1 MSGFAGRLD
10 GKVCIITGASSG
22 IGAATARLFA
32 REGAKVI
39 LADVQDRKGE
49 EVSREIGEVA
59 QFVRHDVSQEK
70 DWTSIIQKAAAD
82 FGRIDVLVNNAG
94 ILVPGTVETS
104 TLEDFHRANAVMVDG
119 VFLGSK
125 YAIEE
130 MRKSGGGSII
140 NLSSIAAQ
148 LGQPHFL
155 PYSAAKG
162 AVRTM
167 TKSIAVHCQMKKY
180 NIRCNSV
187 HPGAISTPMYEDVK
201 KASKELLPPEFLKPS
216 PGGKA
221 DPSEV
226 ASTILFLASD
236 ESRFV
241 NGAELVVDNALS
253 IQ

>member
-1 MSGFAGRLD
+1 MSRAAGRLE

-32 REGAKVI
+32 CEGAKVI
-39 LADVQDRKGE
+39 LADVQDQKGE
-49 EVSREIGEVA
+49 EVVREIGETSRY
-59 QFVRHDVSQEK
+59 FHHDVSQEE
-70 DWTSIIQKAAAD
+70 DWRSTIQRTAAD
-82 FGRIDVLVNNAG
+82 FGRLDVLVNNAG

-104 TLEDFHRANAVMVDG
+104 TVEDFHRANAVMVDG

-130 MRKSGGGSII
+130 MRKVGGGSII

-148 LGQPHFL
+148 IGQPHFL

-167 TKSIAVHCQMKKY
+167 TKSIAVHCQMNKY

-201 KASKELLPPEFLKPS
+201 KASKDLLPPEMLKPS
-216 PGGKA
+216 PGGRA

-226 ASTILFLASD
+226 ASMILFLASD

-253 IQ
+253 VQ